1 MPIAEVAMLDGY
13 SLDPSSAM
21 IAFFELP
28 RWVQVTLPVMA
39 ALLVV
44 MNSIVGTALWSRRKA
59 LLKVEELTV
68 DLADV
73 KARLRSETRWRLADQ
88 RSIATPQASAGAA
101 SDHLSAVPA
110 I

>member
-1 MPIAEVAMLDGY
+1 MLDGY
-13 SLDPSSAM
+13 SLDPSSVLT
-21 IAFFELP
+21 AFFELP
-28 RWVQVTLPVMA
+28 RWAQVALPVMA

-73 KARLRSETRWRLADQ
+73 KARLRSETRWRLADE
-88 RSIATPQASAGAA
+88 RHSVMPRTAA
-101 SDHLSAVPA
+101 VAANDHPSTIPV

>member
-1 MPIAEVAMLDGY
+1 MAMLNGY
-13 SLDPSSAM
+13 SLDPSSVL

-28 RWVQVTLPVMA
+28 RWVQVALPMMA

-59 LLKVEELTV
+59 LLKVEELRV

-73 KARLRSETRWRLADQ
+73 KARLRSETRWRLADERHDVVSQ
-88 RSIATPQASAGAA
+88 VAPGAA
-101 SDHLSAVPA
+101 NDHPTAVPA
-110 I
+110 V

>member
-1 MPIAEVAMLDGY
+1 MLDGY
-13 SLDPSSAM
+13 SFDPSSVL

-28 RWVQVTLPVMA
+28 RWVQVALPMMA
-39 ALLVV
+39 AHLVV

-68 DLADV
+68 DLAAV
-73 KARLRSETRWRLADQ
+73 KARLRSETRWRLADE
-88 RSIATPQASAGAA
+88 RHSVMPRTAA
-101 SDHLSAVPA
+101 VAANDHPSTIPV